1 MSRLLRS
8 TSVRLALGYALLFI
22 LSSALLV
29 GLLWWRTAD
38 YLDRATEAVIVADTQ
53 AVGER
58 LRDFGLPGAI
68 ETIKERVR
76 RAADER
82 AIYLLTDPRRN
93 PVTGNLN
100 AWPIEVGERAGWYQV
115 GLVREDK
122 RHATRILHVHLPGS
136 YHLLVGRDV
145 EDRVQL
151 RALIF
156 NALAWAAGTAVLLA
170 IAGGLLVRR
179 ATLGRIE
186 EINRT
191 ASGIVRGDLS
201 RRLPVRVSGDEFDQ
215 LALII
220 NGLLEQIQQ
229 LIEGLQTTSH
239 AIAHDLRTPLAELR
253 GRLEDLLRTRPPAE
267 DAFRQIDGAVADV
280 DRVIEIF
287 NAILRLAEIDSG
299 LKRSGFRRVDL
310 GRLAAEA
317 AELYRPT
324 IEEIPASLVVETS
337 EGQEIDGDP
346 FLIAQAVGNLLDNAA
361 KVAPAGS
368 VVTLSLGRSDD
379 GLIELA
385 VSDHGPGIPAA
396 EKPRVTERFFRGDA
410 SRGTS
415 GVGLGLS
422 LVAAVAR
429 LHGGT
434 LMLDDNDP
442 GLKARLMLAATL
454 GPPP

>member
-8 TSVRLALGYALLFI
+8 TSVRLALGYAVLFI

-53 AVGER
+53 AIGDR
-58 LRDFGLPGAI
+58 LRDFGLAGAI
-68 ETIKERVR
+68 ETVKERVR
-76 RAADER
+76 RASDER

-100 AWPIEVGERAGWYQV
+100 AWPLEVGDRAGWYQV
-115 GLVREDK
+115 GLVREDRK
-122 RHATRILHVHLPGS
+122 HATRILHVQLPGNFR
-136 YHLLVGRDV
+136 LLVGRDV

-156 NALAWAAGTAVLLA
+156 NALAWATATAVLLA

-201 RRLPVRVSGDEFDQ
+201 RRLPVRPSGDEFDE
-215 LALII
+215 LARII

-239 AIAHDLRTPLAELR
+239 AIAHDLRTPLTELR

-267 DAFRQIDGAVADV
+267 DAFRQVDDAVADV

-287 NAILRLAEIDSG
+287 NALLRLAEIDSG
-299 LKRSGFRRVDL
+299 VRRSGFRRVDL
-310 GRLAAEA
+310 AGLVAEA

-324 IEEIPASLVVETS
+324 VEEKAATLVVERV
-337 EGQEIDGDP
+337 EGVEIDGDP

-368 VVTLSLGRSDD
+368 TVTVSLARRD
-379 GLIELA
+379 GQIEIA
-385 VSDHGPGIPAA
+385 VADRGPGIPAS
-396 EKPRVTERFFRGDA
+396 EKSRVTERFFRGDA
-410 SRGTS
+410 SRGTR

-429 LHGGT
+429 LHAGT
-434 LMLDDNDP
+434 LMLDDNEP
-442 GLKARLMLAATL
+442 GLKARLVLPAA
-454 GPPP
+454 P

>member
-8 TSVRLALGYALLFI
+8 TSVRLALGYALMFV

-29 GLLWWRTAD
+29 GFLWWRTTD
-38 YLDRATEAVIVADTQ
+38 YLDLATDAVILADTQ
-53 AVGER
+53 AVGDR
-58 LRDFGLPGAI
+58 LRSFGLPGAI
-68 ETIKERVR
+68 ETIEERVT
-76 RAADER
+76 RAADDR
-82 AIYLLTDPRRN
+82 AIYMLTNPRLVRI
-93 PVTGNLN
+93 TGNLS
-100 AWPIEVGERAGWYQV
+100 AWPIEIRLDPGWYQV
-115 GLVREDK
+115 GLVRDG
-122 RHATRILHVHLPGS
+122 RVHATRILHVLLPGD

-145 EDRVQL
+145 QDRLTL
-151 RALIF
+151 RALIV
-156 NALAWAAGTAVLLA
+156 NALAWAAAAAVVLA

-201 RRLPVRVSGDEFDQ
+201 RRLPVRPSGDEFDQ

-239 AIAHDLRTPLAELR
+239 AIAHDLRTPLTELR

-287 NAILRLAEIDSG
+287 NALLRLAEIDSG
-299 LKRSGFRRVDL
+299 VRRSGFRRVDL
-310 GRLAAEA
+310 ARLIAEA

-324 IEEIPASLVVETS
+324 IEERPATLAVEAA
-337 EGQEIDGDP
+337 EGVEIDGDP

-368 VVTLSLGRSDD
+368 VVTLSLARREDR
-379 GLIELA
+379 IEIA
-385 VSDHGPGIPAA
+385 VADRGPGIPAA

-410 SRGTS
+410 SRGTR

-434 LMLDDNDP
+434 LVLDDNEP
-442 GLKARLMLAATL
+442 GLKARLVIP
-454 GPPP
+454 G